1 MKILVAE
8 DDANTRDAL
17 REVLDREGFRVV
29 TASNGR
35 EALDLFRKEKPD
47 FICLDVMMPELNGY
61 EVCNRIRREDE
72 SVPVLF
78 LTAKSEEI
86 EKVLGLELGADDYMT
101 GTTVIAELSGLMN
114 PIRGLPFTM
123 GLMLLALMAAAGI
136 PGLAGFP
143 AELLVFEGSWT
154 VFPRATLI
162 CLVASG
168 FTAVYAVRLFN
179 RVGFG
184 RLDNNR
190 ADWQST
196 RLAERLPAVV
206 LTTLVV
212 LAGIWPVGLT
222 AWSEASTA
230 AIALRHSDPV
240 VQTLALAPPSPSST
254 LPA

>member
-1 MKILVAE
+1 Q
-8 DDANTRDAL
+8 
-17 REVLDREGFRVV
+17 
-29 TASNGR
+29 
-35 EALDLFRKEKPD
+35 RK
-47 FICLDVMMPELNGY
+47 
-61 EVCNRIRREDE
+61 
-72 SVPVLF
+72 
-78 LTAKSEEI
+78 
-86 EKVLGLELGADDYMT
+86 T

-184 RLDNNR
+184 RLDNSR

-240 VQTLALAPPSPSST
+240 VQTLALAPRSPSST

>member
-1 MKILVAE
+1 
-8 DDANTRDAL
+8 
-17 REVLDREGFRVV
+17 
-29 TASNGR
+29 
-35 EALDLFRKEKPD
+35 
-47 FICLDVMMPELNGY
+47 
-61 EVCNRIRREDE
+61 
-72 SVPVLF
+72 
-78 LTAKSEEI
+78 
-86 EKVLGLELGADDYMT
+86 
-101 GTTVIAELSGLMN
+101 
-114 PIRGLPFTM
+114 
-123 GLMLLALMAAAGI
+123 MAAAGI

-212 LAGIWPVGLT
+212 LAGIWPIGLT

-230 AIALRHSDPV
+230 AIAIRNSEPV
-240 VQTLALAPPSPSST
+240 VQSLALAPPSPSST